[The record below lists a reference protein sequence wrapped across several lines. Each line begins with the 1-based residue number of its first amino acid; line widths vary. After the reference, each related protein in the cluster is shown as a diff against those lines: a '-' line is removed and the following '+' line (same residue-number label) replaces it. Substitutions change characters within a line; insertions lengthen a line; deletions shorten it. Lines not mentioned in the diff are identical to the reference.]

1 MFSFKDMIRFD
12 IVYNIRFIIITLDI
26 KEFLFI

>member
-12 IVYNIRFIIITLDI
+12 IMYNIRFIIITLDI